1 MKVKD
6 LEPRKGVDSIH
17 VEVIELEEPR
27 TWSNA
32 RGSGKVAS
40 ATVKDDSGKIKA
52 TLWNQDAERV
62 KKGDKLLIENG
73 WVGEFQGE
81 KQLTTGRFGKLTVNP
96 K

>member
-1 MKVKD
+1 MKVKE
-6 LEPRKGVDSIH
+6 LEARKAVDSIT
-17 VEVIELEEPR
+17 VEVVNIEEPR

-40 ATVKDDSGKIKA
+40 ATVKDDTGEVKA
-52 TLWNQDAERV
+52 TLWNDDADKV

-96 K
+96 E